1 MTQAHIDHLAARLK
15 GRTLGP
21 ATAKLKRGIEAEYGV
36 VIPYE
41 APQAGPALADVLKP
55 GARIAFT
62 GTITL
67 DGRTWDRAVFA
78 RFIEGRG
85 FVSSANVTKTRTDLL
100 VLADVNSE
108 SGKAKNARKYGTP
121 MASLAD
127 LLTALEQ

>member
-1 MTQAHIDHLAARLK
+1 M
-15 GRTLGP
+15 
-21 ATAKLKRGIEAEYGV
+21 
-36 VIPYE
+36 
-41 APQAGPALADVLKP
+41 
-55 GARIAFT
+55 
-62 GTITL
+62 
-67 DGRTWDRAVFA
+67 FA

-127 LLTALEQ
+127 FLAALEQ